1 MFILHSLVLAYIYH
15 ISTKNWGY
23 NAQFVCFEI
32 NPTPCKIKYPLGGT
46 LLSHVIVYSVFLSNL
61 YSTMSLSINF
71 AVSNML
77 VINKYVWMGRQLWN
91 FNNIVSIMNWAN
103 AMILV
108 KSLLLEIQPEPQS
121 STNTQPQSP
130 SIIHAQHRFKG
141 NYQHIYL
148 TRIPPSIQAS
158 RSITP
163 PTAVCFKP
171 ATEKPFTRSPPRCSS
186 YKPVKPP
193 PLSTYTLCLLNIKPV
208 DLPQNRKKKKACHTS
223 LRWLSRVNRK
233 TSTYLYWN
241 YGYLSRDN
249 SWTR

>member
-1 MFILHSLVLAYIYH
+1 
-15 ISTKNWGY
+15 
-23 NAQFVCFEI
+23 
-32 NPTPCKIKYPLGGT
+32 
-46 LLSHVIVYSVFLSNL
+46 
-61 YSTMSLSINF
+61 MSLSNNF

-77 VINKYVWMGRQLWN
+77 VINKYVWMGRQLRN
-91 FNNIVSIMNWAN
+91 FNNIVSIMNWEN

-130 SIIHAQHRFKG
+130 SITHAQHRFKG

-208 DLPQNRKKKKACHTS
+208 DLPQNRKK
-223 LRWLSRVNRK
+223 RK
-233 TSTYLYWN
+233 LAIPPSVDYHASIEKPQPTSTETTATYPPDFHLWSKIKCKGAIGCLLKHLPN
-241 YGYLSRDN
+241 GIPHSGLRTWQREN
-249 SWTR
+249 VAT